1 MEQRIVEIKK
11 EISDDDV
18 VERCIWFFKF
28 DLLQLSGIKTCIDIL
43 HTQTHTHAHTHGSYR
58 NE

>member
-18 VERCIWFFKF
+18 VERCLWLFKF
-28 DLLQLSGIKTCIDIL
+28 VLLQLSGIKTCVDARGI
-43 HTQTHTHAHTHGSYR
+43 
-58 NE
+58 